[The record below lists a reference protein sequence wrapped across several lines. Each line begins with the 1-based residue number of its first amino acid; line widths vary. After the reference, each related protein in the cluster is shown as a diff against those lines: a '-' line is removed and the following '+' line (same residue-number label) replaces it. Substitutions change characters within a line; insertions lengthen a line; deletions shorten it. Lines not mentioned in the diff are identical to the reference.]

1 MNGLKVQQTKL
12 ADMRF
17 LFYGAGSSAV
27 GVVDMLSLLLQK
39 QGGLSAKEAM
49 SVSLL
54 FCLTTL
60 CNIPGPNFSGEA

>member
-1 MNGLKVQQTKL
+1 MNGLKVQQTEL

-54 FCLTTL
+54 FKPSILS
-60 CNIPGPNFSGEA
+60 NNSV